1 MKLITWNIRWGRGAD
16 GQVDLSR
23 IVEHARRLADFD
35 VLCLQEVAD
44 GYPEL
49 DGADGADQF
58 AALASLL
65 PGYTAIAGPAIDA
78 PGPAGR
84 RRRFGNLLCS
94 RYPVLQV
101 FNHLLPWPVD
111 PDVKS
116 MQRAALE
123 ATLETPLGPL
133 RVTTT
138 HLEHYSVRQRAAQVE
153 RLRELHREAVAHAR
167 AHRPGKPGP
176 LDPLPRGAASVVVG
190 DFNCRPEAAERAR
203 MLAPIDAHTLPY
215 RDAWAIA
222 HPGQAHDATVGVHD
236 KVQWPGEAFTFDFVF
251 VSEDLAPRVRQ
262 LRVDATSDASD
273 HQPVLLELG

>member
-1 MKLITWNIRWGRGAD
+1 MNLITWNIRWGRGAD
-16 GQVDLSR
+16 GRVDLAR
-23 IVEHARRLADFD
+23 IVDHARRLADFD

-49 DGADGADQF
+49 AGCDGSDQF
-58 AALASLL
+58 AALAALL
-65 PGYTAIAGPAIDA
+65 PDYTAVAGPAVDA

-84 RRRFGNLLCS
+84 RRRFGNLLVS
-94 RYPVLQV
+94 RFAVLQV

-123 ATLETPLGPL
+123 ATLETPLGLL

-167 AHRPGKPGP
+167 LPRPGTPGP
-176 LDPLPRGAASVVVG
+176 LDPSPRGGASILVG
-190 DFNCRPEAAERAR
+190 DFNCRPEAAERAQV
-203 MLAPIDAHTLPY
+203 MAPIADAPPY
-215 RDAWAIA
+215 RDAWEIA
-222 HPGQAHDATVGVHD
+222 HPGRPHLPTVGVHD
-236 KVQWPGEAFTFDFVF
+236 KVQWPGPAFTFDYVF
-251 VSEDLAPRVRQ
+251 VSEDLSPYVRQ
-262 LRVDATSDASD
+262 IRVDAASDASD